1 MCSVQGCEKE
11 NHAKVVTRCWTHR
24 AKKWEVEAVV
34 EVVEEVV
41 EEEVKVVEDDVHR
54 LTKDMDLSAEPL
66 IIRKMHEYL
75 YKEHDLSIGAKHTFF
90 DGYDSLSHNV
100 KAYLSTKVSEEMMK
114 QSGETEELLIDDS
127 VAPIAPSMVE
137 KVVEAVIEKKQSA
150 PSTLEEVDAWVKSES
165 RKILM
170 ACHDID
176 EDDDMILSAKGNKY
190 MKEMLAASDRLRAQI
205 NNLSKPVSSLSDTNI
220 AEVEKKMSPNS
231 AATTELPMI
240 ATQDSPLYTNKETYF
255 KSRGY
260 ILGNVNLT
268 FLEGGK
274 KKVAGCCKWKDL
286 NRSEVITG
294 SNFLIRTGIK
304 SFITVFDVDI
314 KTDCNGADNLM
325 EAGIDFDEYVDDCIK
340 IKTQSGGYH
349 YIFKYD
355 QRFKTGANCFGIRG
369 FDIRNDE
376 GVIFAGERYDIVS
389 VGSNYEN
396 PTCLDEI
403 YDTLL
408 ENEEKPEVKPE
419 VVKEVKQKEVKPKA
433 EESEAAET
441 GISEKYYE
449 LLNELSDEWFND
461 FDKWVKPIYALK
473 NAEDLDNDVAL
484 ETAIKLLN
492 DRSKAPNEKETQRVF
507 EMDNSKK
514 RFNIGSIINILK
526 KENLQGWK
534 KWNDKW
540 NKRKNDEKKKSV
552 LDLLKE
558 KLLVAVAD
566 KYKREYLSG
575 VIYERQLT
583 YYYTR
588 KFEDT
593 NMFLN
598 HIFAAE
604 SLWYESASEKHR
616 KELISFIK
624 NVSHPQFEF
633 IQLNYDYI
641 GFENG
646 VYDLSTASFIK
657 TEDVKDNIQVRKLIN
672 TKFDL
677 NIEAPLL
684 DKYLSYQ
691 FDEETIEFIYFM
703 IGRLMTKLTD
713 KFDFMVLLFGEGGSG
728 KSLLMNLVKHTFGGG
743 QIGIFGN
750 SHQEKFGL
758 HEYACKQILCCDDMP
773 SNIAKTLPKSD
784 FLSMGTRGQ
793 VSCPVKGKGSIEVPD
808 WNIPTIMN
816 SNRLPNYSDE
826 SGEVVRRFMIINFEK
841 IIAKEDC
848 NTELEDQLKEREF
861 GVFLH
866 RCRSKYLEFCKKY
879 KGKNV
884 DTFCPPLFVENRNLL
899 RGATNNTY
907 QFITEKY
914 EYTKDNVMTMPEL
927 NRAFKQYV
935 MARFDMKKTPK
946 ENINLNNILMADK
959 RYVHSKK
966 QFCKHCAQE
975 HKKGCCAKYNRIER
989 TTKETITNIGFGSMM
1004 NLSEDE

>member
-11 NHAKVVTRCWTHR
+11 NHAKVVTRCWAHR
-24 AKKWEVEAVV
+24 AKKWEVEVV
-34 EVVEEVV
+34 AEVVEEVAVPEVV
-41 EEEVKVVEDDVHR
+41 EEVEVAEVAVTKIVPEVV
-54 LTKDMDLSAEPL
+54 P
-66 IIRKMHEYL
+66 
-75 YKEHDLSIGAKHTFF
+75 
-90 DGYDSLSHNV
+90 
-100 KAYLSTKVSEEMMK
+100 
-114 QSGETEELLIDDS
+114 
-127 VAPIAPSMVE
+127 
-137 KVVEAVIEKKQSA
+137 KKQFV
-150 PSTLEEVDAWVKSES
+150 PSTLEEVDAWVKSQREA
-165 RKILM
+165 ILM
-170 ACHDID
+170 QFNELD
-176 EDDDMILSAKGNKY
+176 EDGDMVLSLRGEKFEKQ
-190 MKEMLAASDRLRAQI
+190 MLEAADRLRSNI
-205 NNLSKPVSSLSDTNI
+205 NSKTVNSFEATNI
-220 AEVEKKMSPNS
+220 QTEKKMSPS
-231 AATTELPMI
+231 CAATELPMN
-240 ATQDSPLYTNKETYF
+240 ATQDSPLYTDKETYF

-260 ILGNVNLT
+260 ILGNVKLT

-274 KKVAGCCKWKDL
+274 KKVSGCCKWKEL
-286 NRSEVITG
+286 TRSELITG

-314 KTDCNGADNLM
+314 KPDCNGAENLLD
-325 EAGIDFDEYVDDCIK
+325 AGIDFDEYVDECIK

-355 QRFKTGANCFGIRG
+355 QRFKTGANCFGVKG

-376 GVIFAGERYDIVS
+376 GVIFAGERYDIIS
-389 VGSNYEN
+389 VGPNYEN
-396 PTCLDEI
+396 PTHLDQI
-403 YDTLL
+403 YDTLM
-408 ENEEKPEVKPE
+408 EHSFDCEEKVAPPQ
-419 VVKEVKQKEVKPKA
+419 VVAPPKVT
-433 EESEAAET
+433 EEAKLKVVEPVE
-441 GISEKYYE
+441 GNISEKYYE
-449 LLNELSDEWFND
+449 LFNLLSDEWFND

-473 NAEDLDNDVAL
+473 NAEDVDNDVAL
-484 ETAIKLLN
+484 ETMIKLLN
-492 DRSKAPNEKETQRVF
+492 ERSKAPNDKETQRVF
-507 EMDNSKK
+507 ELDNSNK
-514 RFNIGSIINILK
+514 RFNIGSIINVLK
-526 KENLQGWK
+526 KEKYQSWK
-534 KWNDKW
+534 EWNDKW
-540 NKRKNDEKKKSV
+540 NKSKDEKKKSI
-552 LDLLKE
+552 LDMLKE
-558 KLLVAVAD
+558 KLLVAVAG

-575 VIYERQLT
+575 VIYERQLP
-583 YYYTR
+583 YYYLR

-598 HIFAAE
+598 AIFASE
-604 SLWYESASEKHR
+604 PLWYDMASEKHR

-641 GFENG
+641 GFSNG
-646 VYDLSTASFIK
+646 VYDLSTASFIN

-672 TKFDL
+672 SKFDM

-691 FDEETIEFIYFM
+691 FDEETVEFIYFM
-703 IGRLMTKLTD
+703 IGRLMTKLND

-816 SNRLPNYSDE
+816 SNKLPNYSDE

-914 EYTKDNVMTMPEL
+914 EYTEGNVMTMPEL

-946 ENINLNNILMADK
+946 ENINLNNILLADK
-959 RYVHSKK
+959 RYVHLKK
-966 QFCKHCAQE
+966 QYCKHCSKE
-975 HKKGCCAKYNRIER
+975 HKKGCCDKYNRVER
-989 TTKETITNIGFGSMM
+989 STKETITNIGFGSMI